1 MSGYDQLSENHKR
14 EFNRLKQLQVKQL
27 QLRAEGSRRKV
38 LTRQDQV
45 KIDTYYKMMGYL
57 SQVNS

>member
-1 MSGYDQLSENHKR
+1 MSAYDQLSESHKR
-14 EFNRLKQLQVKQL
+14 EFNRLKQLQIKQL

-38 LTRQDQV
+38 LTRHDQV
-45 KIDTYYKMMGYL
+45 KIDNYYKMMGYL